1 MSHEITGDDLFG
13 KYTEGNLNKKGLQ
26 RAKKKELVDI
36 IESNL
41 PFMVES
47 YFGTFQKKER
57 KYLNNVYEL
66 VGSEKYFMDPLMKLL
81 NGGKKK
87 KKKDV
92 DLDNI
97 PKGLHVILLDSID
110 RVKQKYNE
118 RISRFAG
125 QNRTKETEEYLAEIK
140 ELAEAQ
146 AEQLGDIINILIKK
160 DVKKLKKLG
169 IKEQYATRIARCFV
183 PAKYLNKH
191 NVGRYLHR
199 LNRTLVDVQR
209 YCMVKSDEVD
219 EDGNTT
225 YMNDA
230 GINLAND
237 DNIMDLYEIFFSKV
251 DRSVYLVGLTS
262 VLLETRSRVVD
273 NFNKPQRDMYNAIS
287 RVVCD
292 LLEGE
297 SVLNITGDKLSKKE
311 LKNEVISKKELRK
324 IMKMY
329 SSQRAEDY
337 RKGYDAPRRI
347 VLSNLSE
354 ESYPKLIGSFAKE
367 NKTTA
372 KDVLEGTYEDAD
384 RERAQE
390 EQQRRQQQ
398 NNQNKNSN
406 INGGNNNRR
415 SNNKK

>member
-81 NGGKKK
+81 SGGKKK

-329 SSQRAEDY
+329 SSHRAEDY

-354 ESYPKLIGSFAKE
+354 DSYPKLIGSFAKE